1 MKDLEL
7 LAVDLIQLP
16 PRTFPEDWIAV
27 TVDDVAEMLRQA
39 RVREP
44 WHNPELGCYSL
55 AQCINLPLGYRSIN
69 NAGKMISKER
79 LGRDP
84 GVNEGKPA
92 RTKADRA
99 RDAIDELRRALPG
112 AFAEFESSVAQSSRW
127 YLSPPS
133 HAQEMRA
140 IQDLPVA
147 TERREILKKVLV
159 LLNSLPPRPRRRAKA
174 WWRLDAAKLWHIYRS
189 TIDVSAGIS
198 PGGPAIRFIEAAL
211 ARMGYRRLPKHIES
225 ALDDRVNWRDEFLRR
240 RFDEFMI

>member
-1 MKDLEL
+1 M
-7 LAVDLIQLP
+7 
-16 PRTFPEDWIAV
+16 

-44 WHNPELGCYSL
+44 WHSPELGCYSL

-69 NAGKMISKER
+69 NAGKPMSKER

-99 RDAIDELRRALPG
+99 RDAIDELRRALPS
-112 AFAEFESSVAQSSRW
+112 AIAEFESRVAQSSRW

-140 IQDLPVA
+140 IQDLPLA
-147 TERREILKKVLV
+147 TEVRDSEEGSRSVELATTASTAASKSVVASRRCKAVAHLPLYHRC
-159 LLNSLPPRPRRRAKA
+159 LRWYLPRGTRDPLYRSGARTHGLPPTSQA
-174 WWRLDAAKLWHIYRS
+174 Y
-189 TIDVSAGIS
+189 
-198 PGGPAIRFIEAAL
+198 
-211 ARMGYRRLPKHIES
+211 
-225 ALDDRVNWRDEFLRR
+225 
-240 RFDEFMI
+240 